1 MMMMMM
7 MMMIMMMMMRRRRKR
22 IVKITNSNSSSFA
35 VLSYTHNRF
44 NSLSTRLF
52 VRLMGSAE
60 EASFPLLNSPVLMF

>member
-1 MMMMMM
+1 M
-7 MMMIMMMMMRRRRKR
+7 

-35 VLSYTHNRF
+35 VLSYTHNPF